1 MLNKRSNK
9 KKNMPSNRKG
19 FFQKRTCFFTREKI
33 TYIDYK
39 NVDLL
44 KKFISKSG
52 QILPRI
58 VTGTKCKY
66 QKHLA
71 KAIKRARFLGFL
83 SFVTHPDNVE

>member
-1 MLNKRSNK
+1 MQNKIQK
-9 KKNMPSNRKG
+9 KGPVRKNRYFPK
-19 FFQKRTCFFTREKI
+19 KRYCLFTRKQI

-44 KKFISKSG
+44 KGFVSRTG
-52 QILPRI
+52 QIMPRE

-71 KAIKRARFLGFL
+71 KAIKRARFLGL
-83 SFVTHPDNVE
+83 LGYTSRSENN